1 MREDEPLLYR
11 VAPSLYRVG
20 HDPGCSYCDDENN
33 VELGCCDAKEAGE
46 IKEPCYVRSRAH
58 EDWTCLYYSR
68 YGKCTCVL
76 TSVHCSCRVFKLDLG
91 HFMRCLFGR
100 VFGRVFSWQHPDEVP
115 F

>member
-11 VAPSLYRVG
+11 VAPSLYRVR
-20 HDPGCSYCDDENN
+20 HDPGCRCCDGEGK
-33 VELGCCDAKEAGE
+33 VEMGCCDANEAGE
-46 IKEPCYVRSRAH
+46 IKEPCYVGSRAVG
-58 EDWTCLYYSR
+58 DWRCLYYSR

-76 TSVHCSCRVFKLDLG
+76 TTVHCCSCRVFKLDVG
-91 HFMRCLFGR
+91 HFMRC